1 MSALRNQE
9 RMVHSTCA
17 PPRWGG
23 REGGGNRILT
33 DDPTLGCRDEA
44 GLTEGLRQLLQL
56 SALREPAPGV
66 RASIRGP
73 KAAVQLGGQHTGL
86 VVPSVRRFWEA
97 LCLMERG
104 KQKEKEV

>member
-1 MSALRNQE
+1 MWRGKKGGKGERKKGWLRVSALRNQE

-44 GLTEGLRQLLQL
+44 GLT
-56 SALREPAPGV
+56 
-66 RASIRGP
+66 
-73 KAAVQLGGQHTGL
+73 
-86 VVPSVRRFWEA
+86 
-97 LCLMERG
+97 
-104 KQKEKEV
+104 